1 MNTLSAWLLSIIG
14 IVIIGVIIDLVMP
27 EGSISK
33 YIKSVFSFIVILI
46 IISPLTKVD
55 NFNLTLDNFISN
67 NKIAVDE
74 EYVFSINQKLLDQIR
89 YKIISDSEK
98 SGIHNIDV
106 NFLSE
111 IDDYRLKI
119 NEVNIFIGNMVID
132 KESEHINKYQILV
145 NIVNTYIK
153 IDKENI
159 KFYEWKK

>member
-14 IVIIGVIIDLVMP
+14 IVIIGVIIDFVMP
-27 EGSISK
+27 ESSISK

-89 YKIISDSEK
+89 YKIISDS
-98 SGIHNIDV
+98 
-106 NFLSE
+106 
-111 IDDYRLKI
+111 
-119 NEVNIFIGNMVID
+119 
-132 KESEHINKYQILV
+132 
-145 NIVNTYIK
+145 
-153 IDKENI
+153 
-159 KFYEWKK
+159 